1 MVYLEDSLEDADEDD
16 DASLFSFSRVLTSL
30 FEYDNRY
37 GYGFD
42 QYLRLLR
49 SLGICNL
56 NGQDATQE
64 QALPFDIEQWLNDEP
79 PSLSWLPSFSISDI
93 ISITTNI

>member
-16 DASLFSFSRVLTSL
+16 DAPLFSFSCALTSL
-30 FEYDNRY
+30 FEYENRY
-37 GYGFD
+37 GCGFD
-42 QYLRLLR
+42 HSLQLLH

-64 QALPFDIEQWLNDEP
+64 QALPFDIEQWLNG
-79 PSLSWLPSFSISDI
+79 
-93 ISITTNI
+93 